1 MLLGLI
7 YLRVKPRERQY
18 LCACLSVNLSDRLTD
33 LRGSIRYAIAQKK
46 VQGVRTTLTRETLSD
61 QIAQHLADF
70 ILEELAPGSGL
81 PSEANLAERFGVSR
95 PVVREA
101 LRSLAAQGV
110 VEIIGGKGTVVRP
123 VDDRLL
129 RLFFQRALQV
139 GTDTSIELMEVRK
152 PLEVQSATL
161 AAERRTDEELAVI
174 GSKVAAMRTKI
185 NHLEAYAQL
194 DVEFHL
200 LVALATHNT
209 TMCHLIG
216 SIRDSLRETIEAGL
230 RRRNTRAQ
238 LERVQLLH
246 EEIYNAIAAADPIA
260 AASAMTRHFDEAVT
274 ALITPVGSDGS
285 QTGRNDSDSAR

>member
-1 MLLGLI
+1 M
-7 YLRVKPRERQY
+7 
-18 LCACLSVNLSDRLTD
+18 
-33 LRGSIRYAIAQKK
+33 
-46 VQGVRTTLTRETLSD
+46 RTTLTRETLSD

-70 ILEELAPGSGL
+70 ILEELTPGSGL

-110 VEIIGGKGTVVRP
+110 VEIVGGRGTVVRP

-129 RLFFQRALQV
+129 RLFFQRTLQV

-161 AAERRTDEELAVI
+161 AAERRSDEELAAI

-216 SIRDSLRETIEAGL
+216 SIRDSLREAIEAGL
-230 RRRNTRAQ
+230 RRRNTREQ

-246 EEIYNAIAAADPIA
+246 EEIYAALVAADPGA
-260 AASAMTRHFDEAVT
+260 AASAMARHFDEAVT
-274 ALITPVGSDGS
+274 ALIAPVDSEDTAARLTTP
-285 QTGRNDSDSAR
+285 DSAG